1 MRIRWGWIFIFLWGC
16 EGCQPSGYQPLP
28 KNDISSDS
36 LTFKVFR
43 VEKKG
48 WGYQILKEGKT
59 IINQPF
65 IPAIEGKIPFADSA
79 QASRT
84 AQLVIR
90 KLQNNIIPPALSKQE
105 LDSMGVIPPESALT
119 DKP

>member
-1 MRIRWGWIFIFLWGC
+1 MRLRWGWIFIFLWGY
-16 EGCQPSGYQPLP
+16 EGCQPSGYHPSQ
-28 KNDISSDS
+28 KNDIISDS
-36 LTFKVFR
+36 LAIKVYR
-43 VEKKG
+43 VTQGG
-48 WGYQILKEGKT
+48 WGYQILKNGKA

-65 IPAIEGKIPFADSA
+65 IPAIEGRIPFADSG

-90 KLQNNIIPPALSKQE
+90 KLQNNMIPPAISKQE
-105 LDSMGVIPPESALT
+105 LDSMGVILPESALT